1 MPDDEGHAVS
11 EDSIMQTTNNTKRVE
26 AMSYSE
32 LFDDR
37 GALFAAQQADSDFL
51 ADSLLENMNASPLG
65 QLLKVIGSLPEVR
78 VEKVDRARRMI
89 NRSDSGELDAQMDI
103 ALDRVLE
110 ELIIEG

>member
-1 MPDDEGHAVS
+1 
-11 EDSIMQTTNNTKRVE
+11 MQTKNNTNRIE
-26 AMSYSE
+26 AMSCNE

-37 GALFAAQQADSDFL
+37 GGLFDAQQADSDFL

-78 VEKVDRARRMI
+78 IEKVDRARRMI
-89 NRSDSGELDAQMDI
+89 SQTDSGELDAQMDI